1 MFNSLIS
8 VVCFFIYELSALSI
22 IIFVLGFID
31 ELIIDLIWFRLVMKR
46 RGQSRAIRVS
56 DRFDESLSGKA
67 AVFVAA
73 WRESRVIG
81 PTLRHMT
88 QQWGHDALT
97 IYVGCYP
104 NDPATI
110 DAVMQVAAC
119 DPRIR
124 LVMTDH
130 AGPTT
135 KADCLNRLYRALCD
149 DERRSGVSFRM
160 VVIHDAEDMVDRAA
174 MGVFDRAMDTCTLVQ
189 LPVIPAA
196 LPDSRWIGSH
206 YCEEFAEAHTKTML
220 VRDAIGAGIP
230 TAGVGCA
237 IARPMLGRLSAR
249 RGMAGP
255 FDDDSL
261 TEDYALGLE
270 IAALGGRS
278 RFLRCRTPDGRLVAT
293 PAAFPSC
300 LDMAVRQKARWIQGI
315 SFQSWDRLGWG
326 RTMLDMWMRMR
337 DRRGPLAALALVLA
351 YLTIVWN
358 GVVLALGLAG
368 VNWPPEAT
376 LLSPAMRAF
385 LWLMLFGVIWR
396 AIFRFGFTAHEYGLA
411 EGGRALL
418 RIPVANIIA
427 IMAGRRALW
436 NYLRT
441 LRGHAPRWDKTSH
454 RVHPDMP
461 DARAT
466 A

>member
-1 MFNSLIS
+1 
-8 VVCFFIYELSALSI
+8 
-22 IIFVLGFID
+22 
-31 ELIIDLIWFRLVMKR
+31 MKR

-81 PTLRHMT
+81 PTLRYMT
-88 QQWGHDALT
+88 RQWGHDALI

-104 NDPATI
+104 NDSATI
-110 DAVMQVAAC
+110 DAVMQVAAR

-124 LVMTDH
+124 LVMTDR

-149 DERRSGVSFRM
+149 DERRSGVPFRM

-174 MGVFDRAMDTCTLVQ
+174 MGVFDRAMNTYTLVQ

-249 RGMAGP
+249 RGMDGP

-278 RFLRCRTPDGRLVAT
+278 RFIRCRAPDGRLVAT
-293 PAAFPSC
+293 RAAFPSR

-326 RTMLDMWMRMR
+326 RTMPDMWMRMR

-358 GVVLALGLAG
+358 GVVLALGLVG

-376 LLSPAMRAF
+376 LHSPAMRAF

-411 EGGRALL
+411 EGARALL

-461 DARAT
+461 DAGAT

>member
-1 MFNSLIS
+1 M
-8 VVCFFIYELSALSI
+8 A
-22 IIFVLGFID
+22 
-31 ELIIDLIWFRLVMKR
+31 
-46 RGQSRAIRVS
+46 
-56 DRFDESLSGKA
+56 
-67 AVFVAA
+67 
-73 WRESRVIG
+73 
-81 PTLRHMT
+81 

-110 DAVMQVAAC
+110 NAVMRIATR
-119 DPRIR
+119 DRRIR

-149 DERRSGVSFRM
+149 DERRFGVPFRM

-174 MGVFDRAMDTCTLVQ
+174 MGLFDREMDTCALVQ

-206 YCEEFAEAHTKTML
+206 YCEEFAEAHTKTMV

-237 IARPMLGRLSAR
+237 IARPMLAKLAIQ
-249 RGMAGP
+249 RGFDGP
-255 FDDDSL
+255 FEDDSL

-270 IAALGGRS
+270 IAAMGGHS
-278 RFLRCRTPDGRLVAT
+278 RFIRCRTQDGRLVAT
-293 PAAFPSC
+293 RAAFPGR

-326 RTMLDMWMRMR
+326 RTLLDRWMRMR

-358 GVVLALGLAG
+358 GVVLALGLVGYDWA
-368 VNWPPEAT
+368 PAAT
-376 LLSPAMRAF
+376 SPSPTIRAF
-385 LWLMLFGVIWR
+385 FWLMLFAVIWR
-396 AIFRFGFTAHEYGLA
+396 AIFRFAFTAHEYGLA
-411 EGGRALL
+411 EGARALL

-436 NYLRT
+436 AYLRT

-461 DARAT
+461 DAGAT